1 MSKMKITNLWYI
13 VRTIIRTIKLIG
25 RISNFIYISSIR
37 IYLWDFLIG
46 RIFCKLIVQAELHSA
61 IIIF

>member
-25 RISNFIYISSIR
+25 RISNFIYIYSIR

-46 RIFCKLIVQAELHSA
+46 RIFCKLIV
-61 IIIF
+61 